1 MAGHKNTKTGNGL
14 AAGCQLFYRK
24 IYEYVL
30 QCMTTYLSYQYS
42 LKEFIIF
49 EVSGL
54 IYHFFSCNSVDPD
67 QPPHSAASGLGL
79 HCLPVSFL

>member
-1 MAGHKNTKTGNGL
+1 
-14 AAGCQLFYRK
+14 
-24 IYEYVL
+24 
-30 QCMTTYLSYQYS
+30 MTTYLSYQYS
-42 LKEFIIF
+42 LKEFTIF